1 MCFFLGPLEI
11 IAERESI
18 YRLLGQVTKDN
29 MNKMISK
36 YTIDPRTRYVS
47 LDVSLQPEDVVQ
59 IISSDNPRL
68 APIGQP
74 LSMNNTYCVHE
85 NPILRIYSLWK
96 FCYHALLPY
105 ILVFDMDSCWQ
116 DGRSLAGLVAKFFP
130 EILDYYQVVIFNAV
144 ESIGITPPCRPSEWA
159 TLKVV
164 DKITY
169 IEKLVKL
176 IKCSKSR
183 LELALSPCIRSSQKK
198 DFRELVCSRPKKSEP
213 IQKLADNLLS
223 CSTFT
228 NECDMLSVHDYDKE
242 IAESDVVLKKKE
254 FLDASEI
261 GECCHHD
268 AVPSLMSVAAVQP
281 ERRISTSVMSALYD
295 SVNVKR
301 QEICRLCGKVVEF
314 CV

>member
-1 MCFFLGPLEI
+1 PFWPTGSGCARGFLGVLDTAWLIREYGINKRGPLEI

-130 EILDYYQVVIFNAV
+130 EILDYYQVVSIQIIDDRMQVIFNAV

-198 DFRELVCSRPKKSEP
+198 DFRELNFFRLSTAL
-213 IQKLADNLLS
+213 KLRKTKRDGRLGLPRS
-223 CSTFT
+223 G
-228 NECDMLSVHDYDKE
+228 LKPVLQY
-242 IAESDVVLKKKE
+242 ESHCAC
-254 FLDASEI
+254 F
-261 GECCHHD
+261 
-268 AVPSLMSVAAVQP
+268 
-281 ERRISTSVMSALYD
+281 
-295 SVNVKR
+295 
-301 QEICRLCGKVVEF
+301 
-314 CV
+314 